1 MVNGL
6 QSFIYRP
13 QKLSISIFSEAPRG
27 CDIGMSMELLR
38 IFAWGAPLD
47 GGLELKCGEREIV
60 DKQLSITC
68 HCPEPRKQGSP

>member
-1 MVNGL
+1 MANGV

-13 QKLSISIFSEAPRG
+13 KKFHINIFSEAPRG

-47 GGLELKCGEREIV
+47 GGLEMKCGEREVV
-60 DKQLSITC
+60 DEQLSITC
-68 HCPEPRKQGSP
+68 HCLERQGKGAQ